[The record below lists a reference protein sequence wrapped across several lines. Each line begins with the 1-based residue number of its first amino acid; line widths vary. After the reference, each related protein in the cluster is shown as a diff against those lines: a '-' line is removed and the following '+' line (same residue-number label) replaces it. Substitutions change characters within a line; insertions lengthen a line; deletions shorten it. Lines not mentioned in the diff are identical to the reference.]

1 MTDREK
7 FSDPIHLAVEKG
19 GLALLLLLW
28 IYVGF
33 IYMDLPESIPV
44 HFNGKGEPDS
54 SGDKSMIFILP
65 LLATFL
71 FGGLNWLKQYPEHL
85 NYPVR
90 ITEENAARQYRNL
103 RRMILVL
110 NTIIILTFW
119 GICIGTVLVAN
130 GEADGLGVWF
140 IPLFIFLLL
149 GTTFYFLFKGY
160 KIG

>member
-1 MTDREK
+1 MTAREK
-7 FSDPIHLAVEKG
+7 FSDPIHSAVEKA
-19 GLALLLLLW
+19 GLALLILLW

-33 IYMDLPESIPV
+33 TYMDLPESIPV

-54 SGDKSMIFILP
+54 FADKSMFFMLP
-65 LLATFL
+65 LLATLL
-71 FGGLNWLKQYPEHL
+71 FAGLNWLKQYPEYL

-90 ITEENAARQYRNL
+90 ITEENAARQYRNV

-119 GICIGTVLVAN
+119 AICIGTVLVAN
-130 GEADGLGVWF
+130 GEADGLGDWF
-140 IPLFIFLLL
+140 IPLFLFLSL

-160 KIG
+160 KTG